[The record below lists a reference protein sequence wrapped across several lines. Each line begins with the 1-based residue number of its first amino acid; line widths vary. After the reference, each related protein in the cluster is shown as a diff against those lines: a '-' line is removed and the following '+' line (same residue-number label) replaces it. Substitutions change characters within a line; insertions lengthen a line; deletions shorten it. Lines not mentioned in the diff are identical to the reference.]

1 MTSDVIIGVIS
12 DAHGNV
18 SDLKNAIKLCKQN
31 GATTI
36 YYLGDSL
43 GYIPT
48 TAALNLIIQ
57 DYSDVKSILGNHE
70 CDILSNK
77 ITSCEDPVK
86 KHNEIR
92 TLLTEVQLNFLNALP
107 RFIKETFGDLK
118 VLFIHGSPEDFVHG
132 YLYEDSELKG
142 KFPLEGFDIIFM
154 GNTHIP
160 YIRSHEKHTLINVG
174 SVGLPRDNGKYGSV
188 AIMNTEKRFIEIQRF
203 RLSISKES
211 LKQTFGE
218 LVHEDVYRVFD
229 REEDVRLNVKEYIN

>member
-1 MTSDVIIGVIS
+1 MKTDVIIGVIS

-31 GATTI
+31 GATSI

-57 DYSDVKSILGNHE
+57 DYSEVKSILGNHE
-70 CDILSNK
+70 FDILNNK
-77 ITSCEDPVK
+77 ITSREDLVK
-86 KHNEIR
+86 KHTEIR
-92 TLLTEVQLNFLNALP
+92 AALTEAQLSFLNALP
-107 RFIKETFGDLK
+107 RFIEETFGDFRA
-118 VLFIHGSPEDFVHG
+118 LFIHGSPTDFVHG
-132 YLYEDSELKG
+132 YLYEDSELKS
-142 KFPLEGFDIIFM
+142 KFLLENFDIIFM

-160 YIRSHEKHTLINVG
+160 YIRSHKNCMLINVG

-188 AIMNTEKRFIEIQRF
+188 AIMNIEKRFVEIQRF
-203 RLSISKES
+203 RLNISRES
-211 LKQTFGE
+211 LRLMFGE

-229 REEDVRLNVKEYIN
+229 REEDISLSVKESIK